1 MIVNSRKTLLRE
13 QKILEFIDDKVVTSR
28 LNYPNIRDRINFSIG
43 EKELVKN
50 KLFYKIVVRLS
61 FSLSVVMDIKTN
73 LLGRHHVL
81 NILAAFTMITH
92 RSGIYA
98 SAQINPIL
106 TDFVTKK
113 ELPSGSPLISN
124 YRLNIYDFV
133 FDNNEY
139 AYKGKNLFEIELP
152 PMDDGKYYC
161 AYVSKKI
168 MNYINSYLDIEF
180 NVYKNTYSYKKMYL
194 LSSIHGIDD
203 LLIKYNYYC
212 IIKNIDMNEGEY
224 ALKWSIFDKMD
235 DIKTEIKGDQ
245 LVFIM
250 NIRDIDNIK
259 RLSSNQMEGLNFSC
273 VTELKPEINN
283 DKLNFKEEYRFKNK
297 YLSRIN
303 YLSPDIQSYMFYDAL
318 YKRSLSIS
326 ELYGIKYVEGII
338 PNRYLRHLEQYHK
351 DGSICEHSDFKSYY
365 EAIQLL
371 EPYKICEEQVLDE
384 FGNIEIKIAYDYNGV
399 KQLLQN

>member
-1 MIVNSRKTLLRE
+1 MNSRKTLLRE

-61 FSLSVVMDIKTN
+61 FSLSVVMIC
-73 LLGRHHVL
+73 
-81 NILAAFTMITH
+81 IMAFFTMITH
-92 RSGIYA
+92 RSGVYA

-106 TDFVTKK
+106 TDFVTMK

-180 NVYKNTYSYKKMYL
+180 NVYKNTYSYKKMYF
-194 LSSIHGIDD
+194 LSSIYGIDD

-212 IIKNIDMNEGEY
+212 ITKNIDMNEGEY

-235 DIKTEIKGDQ
+235 DIKTKIKGDQ

-250 NIRDIDNIK
+250 NIRDTDNIK

-273 VTELKPEINN
+273 VTELRPEINN
-283 DKLNFKEEYRFKNK
+283 DKLNFKEEYCFKNK

-303 YLSPDIQSYMFYDAL
+303 YLSPDIQSYMFYDVL
-318 YKRSLSIS
+318 YKRSLSIN
-326 ELYGIKYVEGII
+326 ELYGTKYIEGTI

-351 DGSICEHSDFKSYY
+351 DGSICEHSNFKSYY

-384 FGNIEIKIAYDYNGV
+384 FGNIEIKIAYDYNSV

>member
-1 MIVNSRKTLLRE
+1 MNSRKTLLRE

-50 KLFYKIVVRLS
+50 KLFYKIIVRLS
-61 FSLSVVMDIKTN
+61 FSLSVVMIC
-73 LLGRHHVL
+73 
-81 NILAAFTMITH
+81 IMAFFTMITH

-106 TDFVTKK
+106 TDFVTMK

>member
-1 MIVNSRKTLLRE
+1 MNSRKTLLRE

-61 FSLSVVMDIKTN
+61 FSLSVVMIC
-73 LLGRHHVL
+73 
-81 NILAAFTMITH
+81 IMAFFTMITH

-106 TDFVTKK
+106 TDFVTMK
-113 ELPSGSPLISN
+113 ELPSGNPLISN

-194 LSSIHGIDD
+194 SILIHGIDD
-203 LLIKYNYYC
+203 LLTKYNYYC
-212 IIKNIDMNEGEY
+212 ITKNIDMNEGEY

>member
-1 MIVNSRKTLLRE
+1 MNSRKTLLRE

-61 FSLSVVMDIKTN
+61 FSLSVVMIC
-73 LLGRHHVL
+73 
-81 NILAAFTMITH
+81 IMAFFTMITH
-92 RSGIYA
+92 KSGVYA

-139 AYKGKNLFEIELP
+139 AYKGKNLFEIEVP
-152 PMDDGKYYC
+152 SMDDGKYYC

-180 NVYKNTYSYKKMYL
+180 NVYKNTYSYKKMYF
-194 LSSIHGIDD
+194 LSSIYGIDD

-273 VTELKPEINN
+273 VTELRPEINN
-283 DKLNFKEEYRFKNK
+283 KKLNFKEEYRFKNK
-297 YLSRIN
+297 YLSKIN
-303 YLSPDIQSYMFYDAL
+303 YLSPDIQSYMFYDVL
-318 YKRSLSIS
+318 YKRSLSIN
-326 ELYGIKYVEGII
+326 ELYGTKYVEGII

-351 DGSICEHSDFKSYY
+351 DGSICEHSNFKSYY

>member
-1 MIVNSRKTLLRE
+1 MNSRKTLLRE

-61 FSLSVVMDIKTN
+61 FSLSVVMIC
-73 LLGRHHVL
+73 
-81 NILAAFTMITH
+81 IMAFFIMISH
-92 RSGIYA
+92 RSGVYA
-98 SAQINPIL
+98 NAQINPIL
-106 TDFVTKK
+106 TDFVTIK
-113 ELPSGSPLISN
+113 ELPGGNPLISN

-152 PMDDGKYYC
+152 PMDEGKYYC

-180 NVYKNTYSYKKMYL
+180 NVYKNEYSYKKMYL
-194 LSSIHGIDD
+194 SILIHGIDD
-203 LLIKYNYYC
+203 LLTKYNYYC
-212 IIKNIDMNEGEY
+212 ITKNIDMNEGEY
-224 ALKWSIFDKMD
+224 ALKWSIFNKMD
-235 DIKTEIKGDQ
+235 DIKTEIKDDR

-273 VTELKPEINN
+273 ITELRPEINN
-283 DKLNFKEEYRFKNK
+283 NKLNFKEEYYFENQ

-303 YLSPDIQSYMFYDAL
+303 YLSPNIQSYMFYDVL
-318 YKRSLSIS
+318 YKWSLSVN
-326 ELYGIKYVEGII
+326 ELYGTEYIEGTI
-338 PNRYLRHLEQYHK
+338 PNSYLRHLEQYHK
-351 DGSICEHSDFKSYY
+351 DGSKCEHSNFKSYY

>member
-1 MIVNSRKTLLRE
+1 MNSRKTLLRE

-61 FSLSVVMDIKTN
+61 FSLSVVMIC
-73 LLGRHHVL
+73 
-81 NILAAFTMITH
+81 IMAFFTMITH

-106 TDFVTKK
+106 TDFVTMK
-113 ELPSGSPLISN
+113 ELPSGNPLISN

-139 AYKGKNLFEIELP
+139 AYKGKNLFEIEVP
-152 PMDDGKYYC
+152 SMDDGKYYC

-194 LSSIHGIDD
+194 SILIHGIDD
-203 LLIKYNYYC
+203 LLTKYNYYC
-212 IIKNIDMNEGEY
+212 ITKNIDMNEGEY

-273 VTELKPEINN
+273 VTELRPEINN
-283 DKLNFKEEYRFKNK
+283 KKLNFKEEYRFKNK

-303 YLSPDIQSYMFYDAL
+303 YLSPDIQNYMFYDVL
-318 YKRSLSIS
+318 YKRSLSIN
-326 ELYGIKYVEGII
+326 ELYGTEYIEGTI
-338 PNRYLRHLEQYHK
+338 PNSYLRHLEQYHK

-384 FGNIEIKIAYDYNGV
+384 FGNIKIKIAYDYNGV

>member
-1 MIVNSRKTLLRE
+1 MNSRKTLLRE

-61 FSLSVVMDIKTN
+61 FSLSVVMIC
-73 LLGRHHVL
+73 
-81 NILAAFTMITH
+81 IMAFFTMITH

-180 NVYKNTYSYKKMYL
+180 NVYKNEYSYKKMYL

>member
-1 MIVNSRKTLLRE
+1 MNSRKTLLRE

-61 FSLSVVMDIKTN
+61 FSLSVVMIC
-73 LLGRHHVL
+73 
-81 NILAAFTMITH
+81 IMAFFTMITH

-194 LSSIHGIDD
+194 LSSINGIDD

>member
-1 MIVNSRKTLLRE
+1 MNSRKTLLRE

-61 FSLSVVMDIKTN
+61 FSLSVVMIC
-73 LLGRHHVL
+73 
-81 NILAAFTMITH
+81 IMAFFTMITH

-180 NVYKNTYSYKKMYL
+180 NVYKYKKMYL

>member
-61 FSLSVVMDIKTN
+61 FSLSVVMIC
-73 LLGRHHVL
+73 
-81 NILAAFTMITH
+81 IMAFFTMITH

-106 TDFVTKK
+106 TDFVTMK
-113 ELPSGSPLISN
+113 ELPSGNPLISN

-194 LSSIHGIDD
+194 SILIHGIDD
-203 LLIKYNYYC
+203 LLTKYNYYC
-212 IIKNIDMNEGEY
+212 ITKNIGMNEGEY

-273 VTELKPEINN
+273 VTELKPEIDN
-283 DKLNFKEEYRFKNK
+283 DKLNFKEEYCFKNK

-303 YLSPDIQSYMFYDAL
+303 YLSPDIQSYMFYDVL
-318 YKRSLSIS
+318 YKRSLSIN
-326 ELYGIKYVEGII
+326 ELYGTKYIEGTI
-338 PNRYLRHLEQYHK
+338 PNSYLRHFEQYHK
-351 DGSICEHSDFKSYY
+351 DGSICEHSNFKSYY

>member
-61 FSLSVVMDIKTN
+61 FSLSVVMIC
-73 LLGRHHVL
+73 
-81 NILAAFTMITH
+81 IMAFFTMITH

-168 MNYINSYLDIEF
+168 LDNELYQFIIEF

>member
-28 LNYPNIRDRINFSIG
+28 LNYPNIRDRINFTIG

-61 FSLSVVMDIKTN
+61 FSLSVVMIC
-73 LLGRHHVL
+73 
-81 NILAAFTMITH
+81 IMAFFIMISH
-92 RSGIYA
+92 RSGVYA
-98 SAQINPIL
+98 NAQINPIL
-106 TDFVTKK
+106 TDFVTMK
-113 ELPSGSPLISN
+113 ELPGGNPLKSN

-133 FDNNEY
+133 FDNNEN
-139 AYKGKNLFEIELP
+139 AYKGKNLFEIEVP
-152 PMDDGKYYC
+152 PMDEGKYYC

-180 NVYKNTYSYKKMYL
+180 NVYKNEYSYKKMYL
-194 LSSIHGIDD
+194 LSSTHGIDD

-212 IIKNIDMNEGEY
+212 IKKNIDMNEGEY
-224 ALKWSIFDKMD
+224 ALKWSIFNKMD
-235 DIKTEIKGDQ
+235 DIKTEIKDDR

-273 VTELKPEINN
+273 ITELRPEINN
-283 DKLNFKEEYRFKNK
+283 NKLNFKEEYYFENQ

-303 YLSPDIQSYMFYDAL
+303 YLSPNIQSYMFYDVL
-318 YKRSLSIS
+318 YKWSLSVN
-326 ELYGIKYVEGII
+326 ELYGTEYIEGTI
-338 PNRYLRHLEQYHK
+338 PNSYLRHLEQYHK
-351 DGSICEHSDFKSYY
+351 DGSKCEHSNFKSYY

>member
-61 FSLSVVMDIKTN
+61 FSLSVVMIC
-73 LLGRHHVL
+73 
-81 NILAAFTMITH
+81 IMAFFTMITH
-92 RSGIYA
+92 RSGVYA

-180 NVYKNTYSYKKMYL
+180 NVYKNTYSYKKMYF
-194 LSSIHGIDD
+194 LSSIYGIDD

-212 IIKNIDMNEGEY
+212 ITKNIDMNEGEY

-235 DIKTEIKGDQ
+235 DIKTKIKGDQ

-250 NIRDIDNIK
+250 NIRDTDNIK

-273 VTELKPEINN
+273 VTELRPEINN
-283 DKLNFKEEYRFKNK
+283 DKLNFKEEYCFKNK

-303 YLSPDIQSYMFYDAL
+303 YLSPDIQSYMFYDVL
-318 YKRSLSIS
+318 YKRSLSIN
-326 ELYGIKYVEGII
+326 ELYGTKYIEGTI

-351 DGSICEHSDFKSYY
+351 DGSICEHSNFKSYY

-384 FGNIEIKIAYDYNGV
+384 FGNIEIKIAYDYNSV

>member
-1 MIVNSRKTLLRE
+1 MNSRKTLLRE

-28 LNYPNIRDRINFSIG
+28 LNYPNISDRINFTIG

-61 FSLSVVMDIKTN
+61 FSLSVVMIC
-73 LLGRHHVL
+73 
-81 NILAAFTMITH
+81 IMAFFIMISH
-92 RSGIYA
+92 RSGVYA
-98 SAQINPIL
+98 NAQINPIL
-106 TDFVTKK
+106 TDFVTMK
-113 ELPSGSPLISN
+113 ELPGGNPLKSN

-133 FDNNEY
+133 FDNNEN
-139 AYKGKNLFEIELP
+139 AYKGKNLFEIEVP
-152 PMDDGKYYC
+152 PMDEGKYYC

-194 LSSIHGIDD
+194 LSSTHGIDD

-212 IIKNIDMNEGEY
+212 IKKNIDMNEGEY
-224 ALKWSIFDKMD
+224 ALKWSIFNKMD
-235 DIKTEIKGDQ
+235 DIKTEIKDDR

-273 VTELKPEINN
+273 ITELRPEINN
-283 DKLNFKEEYRFKNK
+283 NKLNFKEEYYFENQ

-303 YLSPDIQSYMFYDAL
+303 YLSPNIQSYMFYDVL
-318 YKRSLSIS
+318 YKWSLSVN
-326 ELYGIKYVEGII
+326 ELYGTEYIEGTI
-338 PNRYLRHLEQYHK
+338 PNSYLRHLEQYHK
-351 DGSICEHSDFKSYY
+351 DGSKCEHSNFKSYY

>member
-1 MIVNSRKTLLRE
+1 
-13 QKILEFIDDKVVTSR
+13 
-28 LNYPNIRDRINFSIG
+28 
-43 EKELVKN
+43 
-50 KLFYKIVVRLS
+50 
-61 FSLSVVMDIKTN
+61 
-73 LLGRHHVL
+73 
-81 NILAAFTMITH
+81 
-92 RSGIYA
+92 
-98 SAQINPIL
+98 
-106 TDFVTKK
+106 
-113 ELPSGSPLISN
+113 
-124 YRLNIYDFV
+124 
-133 FDNNEY
+133 
-139 AYKGKNLFEIELP
+139 
-152 PMDDGKYYC
+152 
-161 AYVSKKI
+161 
-168 MNYINSYLDIEF
+168 
-180 NVYKNTYSYKKMYL
+180 
-194 LSSIHGIDD
+194 
-203 LLIKYNYYC
+203 
-212 IIKNIDMNEGEY
+212 MNEGEY

-273 VTELKPEINN
+273 VTELKPEINT

>member
-13 QKILEFIDDKVVTSR
+13 QKILKFIDDKVVTSR

-61 FSLSVVMDIKTN
+61 FSLSVVMICIM
-73 LLGRHHVL
+73 VF
-81 NILAAFTMITH
+81 FTMITH

-98 SAQINPIL
+98 SAQTNPIL
-106 TDFVTKK
+106 TDFVTMK
-113 ELPSGSPLISN
+113 ELPGGNPLISN

-139 AYKGKNLFEIELP
+139 GYKGKNLFEIEVP
-152 PMDDGKYYC
+152 SMDDGKYYC

-194 LSSIHGIDD
+194 SILIHGIDD
-203 LLIKYNYYC
+203 LLTKYNYYC
-212 IIKNIDMNEGEY
+212 ITKNIDMNEGEY

-273 VTELKPEINN
+273 VTELRPEINN
-283 DKLNFKEEYRFKNK
+283 KKLNFKEEYRFKNK

-303 YLSPDIQSYMFYDAL
+303 YLSPDIQSYMFYDVL
-318 YKRSLSIS
+318 YKRSLSIN
-326 ELYGIKYVEGII
+326 ELYGTKYVEGTI

-351 DGSICEHSDFKSYY
+351 DGSICEHSNFKSYY

>member
-50 KLFYKIVVRLS
+50 KLFYNIVVRLS
-61 FSLSVVMDIKTN
+61 FSLSVVMICIM
-73 LLGRHHVL
+73 VF
-81 NILAAFTMITH
+81 FTMITH

-98 SAQINPIL
+98 SAQTNPIL
-106 TDFVTKK
+106 TDFVTMK
-113 ELPSGSPLISN
+113 ELPGGNPLISN

-139 AYKGKNLFEIELP
+139 GYKGKNLFEIEVP
-152 PMDDGKYYC
+152 SMDDGKYYC

-194 LSSIHGIDD
+194 SILIHGIDD
-203 LLIKYNYYC
+203 LLTKYNYYC
-212 IIKNIDMNEGEY
+212 ITKNIDMNEGEY

-273 VTELKPEINN
+273 VTELRPEINN
-283 DKLNFKEEYRFKNK
+283 KKLNFKEEYRFKNK

-303 YLSPDIQSYMFYDAL
+303 YLSPDIQSYMFYDVL
-318 YKRSLSIS
+318 YKRSLSIN
-326 ELYGIKYVEGII
+326 ELYGTKYVEGTI

-351 DGSICEHSDFKSYY
+351 DGSICEHSNFKSYY

>member
-61 FSLSVVMDIKTN
+61 FSLSVVMIC
-73 LLGRHHVL
+73 
-81 NILAAFTMITH
+81 IMAFFTMITH

-98 SAQINPIL
+98 SAQTNPIL

>member
-61 FSLSVVMDIKTN
+61 FSLSVVMIC
-73 LLGRHHVL
+73 
-81 NILAAFTMITH
+81 IMAFFTMITH
-92 RSGIYA
+92 RSGVYA

-106 TDFVTKK
+106 TDFVTMK

-180 NVYKNTYSYKKMYL
+180 NVYNNTYSYKKMYF
-194 LSSIHGIDD
+194 LSSIYGIDD

-235 DIKTEIKGDQ
+235 DIKTKIKGDQ

-250 NIRDIDNIK
+250 NIRDTDNIK

-273 VTELKPEINN
+273 VTELRPKINN
-283 DKLNFKEEYRFKNK
+283 DKLNFKEEYCFKNK

-303 YLSPDIQSYMFYDAL
+303 YLSPDIQSYMFYDVL
-318 YKRSLSIS
+318 YRRSLSIN
-326 ELYGIKYVEGII
+326 ELYGTKYIEGTI

-351 DGSICEHSDFKSYY
+351 DGSICEHFNFKSYY

-384 FGNIEIKIAYDYNGV
+384 FGNIEIKIAYDYNSV

>member
-1 MIVNSRKTLLRE
+1 MNSRKTLLRE

-61 FSLSVVMDIKTN
+61 FSLSVVMIC
-73 LLGRHHVL
+73 
-81 NILAAFTMITH
+81 IMAFFTMITH

-113 ELPSGSPLISN
+113 ELPSGNPLISN

-180 NVYKNTYSYKKMYL
+180 NVYKNEYSYKKMYL

-203 LLIKYNYYC
+203 LLTKYNYYC
-212 IIKNIDMNEGEY
+212 ITKNIDMNEGEY

-283 DKLNFKEEYRFKNK
+283 DKLNFKEEYCFKNK

-303 YLSPDIQSYMFYDAL
+303 YLSPDIQSYMFYDVL
-318 YKRSLSIS
+318 YKRSLSIN
-326 ELYGIKYVEGII
+326 ELYGTKYVEGTI
-338 PNRYLRHLEQYHK
+338 PNRYLRHFEQYHK
-351 DGSICEHSDFKSYY
+351 DGSICEHSNFKSYY

>member
-43 EKELVKN
+43 EKELVKS

-61 FSLSVVMDIKTN
+61 FSLSVVMIC
-73 LLGRHHVL
+73 
-81 NILAAFTMITH
+81 IMAFFTMITH

-283 DKLNFKEEYRFKNK
+283 NKLNFKEEYRFKNK

-326 ELYGIKYVEGII
+326 ELYGTKYVEGII

-351 DGSICEHSDFKSYY
+351 DGSICEHSNFKSYY
-365 EAIQLL
+365 ESIQLL

>member
-1 MIVNSRKTLLRE
+1 MNSRKTLLRE

-61 FSLSVVMDIKTN
+61 FSLSVVMIC
-73 LLGRHHVL
+73 
-81 NILAAFTMITH
+81 IMAFFTMITH

-168 MNYINSYLDIEF
+168 MNYINSDIEF

>member
-1 MIVNSRKTLLRE
+1 MNSRKTLLRE

-61 FSLSVVMDIKTN
+61 FSLSVVMIC
-73 LLGRHHVL
+73 
-81 NILAAFTMITH
+81 IMAFFTMITH

-180 NVYKNTYSYKKMYL
+180 NVYKNEYSYKKMYL

-212 IIKNIDMNEGEY
+212 INKNIDMNEGEY

>member
-1 MIVNSRKTLLRE
+1 MNSRKTLLRE

-61 FSLSVVMDIKTN
+61 FSLSVVMIC
-73 LLGRHHVL
+73 
-81 NILAAFTMITH
+81 IMAFFTMITH

-98 SAQINPIL
+98 SAQTNPIL

-180 NVYKNTYSYKKMYL
+180 NVNKNTYSYKKMYL

>member
-28 LNYPNIRDRINFSIG
+28 LNYPNIRDRINFTIG

-61 FSLSVVMDIKTN
+61 FSLSVVMIC
-73 LLGRHHVL
+73 
-81 NILAAFTMITH
+81 IMAFFIMISH
-92 RSGIYA
+92 RSGVYA
-98 SAQINPIL
+98 NAQINPIL
-106 TDFVTKK
+106 TDFVTIK
-113 ELPSGSPLISN
+113 ELPGGNPLISN

-152 PMDDGKYYC
+152 PMDEGKYYC

-180 NVYKNTYSYKKMYL
+180 NVYKNEYSYKKMYL
-194 LSSIHGIDD
+194 SILIHGIDD
-203 LLIKYNYYC
+203 LLTKYNYYC
-212 IIKNIDMNEGEY
+212 ITKNIDMNEGEY
-224 ALKWSIFDKMD
+224 ALKWSIFNKMD
-235 DIKTEIKGDQ
+235 DIKTEIKDDR

-273 VTELKPEINN
+273 ITELRPEINN
-283 DKLNFKEEYRFKNK
+283 NKLNFKEEYYFENQ

-303 YLSPDIQSYMFYDAL
+303 YLSPNIQSYMFYDVL
-318 YKRSLSIS
+318 YKWSLSVN
-326 ELYGIKYVEGII
+326 ELYGTEYIEGTI
-338 PNRYLRHLEQYHK
+338 PNSYLRHLEQYHK
-351 DGSICEHSDFKSYY
+351 DGSKCEHSNFKSYY

>member
-61 FSLSVVMDIKTN
+61 FSLSVVMIC
-73 LLGRHHVL
+73 
-81 NILAAFTMITH
+81 IMAFFTMITH

-98 SAQINPIL
+98 GAQINPIL

>member
-1 MIVNSRKTLLRE
+1 MNSRKTLLRE

-61 FSLSVVMDIKTN
+61 FSLSVVMIC
-73 LLGRHHVL
+73 
-81 NILAAFTMITH
+81 IMAFFTMITH

-106 TDFVTKK
+106 TDFVTMK
-113 ELPSGSPLISN
+113 ELPSGNPLISN

-194 LSSIHGIDD
+194 SILIHGIDD
-203 LLIKYNYYC
+203 LLTKYNYYC
-212 IIKNIDMNEGEY
+212 ITKNIDMNEGEY

-259 RLSSNQMEGLNFSC
+259 RLSSNQMKGLNFSC

-283 DKLNFKEEYRFKNK
+283 DKLNFKEEYCFKNK

-303 YLSPDIQSYMFYDAL
+303 YLSPDIQSYMFYDVL
-318 YKRSLSIS
+318 YKRSLSIN
-326 ELYGIKYVEGII
+326 ELYGTKYIEGTI
-338 PNRYLRHLEQYHK
+338 PNSYLRHFEQYHK
-351 DGSICEHSDFKSYY
+351 DGSICEHSNFKSYY

>member
-1 MIVNSRKTLLRE
+1 MNSRKTLLRE

-61 FSLSVVMDIKTN
+61 FSLSVVMIC
-73 LLGRHHVL
+73 
-81 NILAAFTMITH
+81 IMAFFTMITH

-113 ELPSGSPLISN
+113 ELPSGNPLISN

-152 PMDDGKYYC
+152 PMDDEKYYC

-180 NVYKNTYSYKKMYL
+180 NVYKNEYSYKKMYL

-283 DKLNFKEEYRFKNK
+283 NKLNFKEEYRFKNK

-318 YKRSLSIS
+318 YKRSLSIN
-326 ELYGIKYVEGII
+326 ELYGTKYVEGII

>member
-1 MIVNSRKTLLRE
+1 MNSRKTLLRE

-28 LNYPNIRDRINFSIG
+28 LNYPNIRDRINFTIG

-61 FSLSVVMDIKTN
+61 FSLSVVMIC
-73 LLGRHHVL
+73 
-81 NILAAFTMITH
+81 IMAFFIMISH
-92 RSGIYA
+92 RSGVYA
-98 SAQINPIL
+98 NAQINPIL
-106 TDFVTKK
+106 TDFVTMK
-113 ELPSGSPLISN
+113 ELPGGNPLKSN

-133 FDNNEY
+133 FDNNEN
-139 AYKGKNLFEIELP
+139 AYKGKNLFEIEVP
-152 PMDDGKYYC
+152 PMDEGKYYC

-180 NVYKNTYSYKKMYL
+180 NVYKNEYSYKKMYL
-194 LSSIHGIDD
+194 LSSTHGIDD

-212 IIKNIDMNEGEY
+212 IKKNIDMNEGEY
-224 ALKWSIFDKMD
+224 ALKWSIFNKMD
-235 DIKTEIKGDQ
+235 DIKTEIKDDR

-273 VTELKPEINN
+273 ITELRPEINN
-283 DKLNFKEEYRFKNK
+283 NKLNFKEEYYFENQ

-303 YLSPDIQSYMFYDAL
+303 YLSPNIQSYMFYDVL
-318 YKRSLSIS
+318 YKWSLSVN
-326 ELYGIKYVEGII
+326 ELYGTEYIEGTI
-338 PNRYLRHLEQYHK
+338 PNSYLRHLEQYHK
-351 DGSICEHSDFKSYY
+351 DGSKCEHSNFKSYY

>member
-61 FSLSVVMDIKTN
+61 FSLSVVMIC
-73 LLGRHHVL
+73 
-81 NILAAFTMITH
+81 IMAFFTMITH

-98 SAQINPIL
+98 SAQTNPIL
-106 TDFVTKK
+106 TDFVTMK
-113 ELPSGSPLISN
+113 ELPSGNPLISN

-194 LSSIHGIDD
+194 SILIHDIDD
-203 LLIKYNYYC
+203 LLTKYNYYC
-212 IIKNIDMNEGEY
+212 ITKNIDMNEGEY

-273 VTELKPEINN
+273 VTELRPEINN
-283 DKLNFKEEYRFKNK
+283 DKLNFKEEYCFKNK

-303 YLSPDIQSYMFYDAL
+303 YLSPDIQSYMFYDVL
-318 YKRSLSIS
+318 YRRSLSIN
-326 ELYGIKYVEGII
+326 ELYGTEYIEGTI
-338 PNRYLRHLEQYHK
+338 PNRYLRHFEQYHK
-351 DGSICEHSDFKSYY
+351 DGSICEHSNFKSYY

>member
-61 FSLSVVMDIKTN
+61 FSLSVVMIC
-73 LLGRHHVL
+73 
-81 NILAAFTMITH
+81 IMAFFTMITH
-92 RSGIYA
+92 RSGVYA

-106 TDFVTKK
+106 TDFVTMK

-180 NVYKNTYSYKKMYL
+180 NVYKNTYSYKKMYF
-194 LSSIHGIDD
+194 LSSIYGIDD

-212 IIKNIDMNEGEY
+212 ITKNIDMNEGEY

-235 DIKTEIKGDQ
+235 DIKTKIKGDQ

-250 NIRDIDNIK
+250 NIRDTDNIK

-283 DKLNFKEEYRFKNK
+283 NKLNFKEEYRFKNK

-326 ELYGIKYVEGII
+326 ELYGTKYVEGII

>member
-50 KLFYKIVVRLS
+50 KLFYKIIVRLS
-61 FSLSVVMDIKTN
+61 FSLSVVMIC
-73 LLGRHHVL
+73 
-81 NILAAFTMITH
+81 IMAFFTMITH

-106 TDFVTKK
+106 TDFVTMK

>member
-61 FSLSVVMDIKTN
+61 FSLSVVMIC
-73 LLGRHHVL
+73 
-81 NILAAFTMITH
+81 IMAFFTMITH
-92 RSGIYA
+92 RSGVYA

-106 TDFVTKK
+106 TDFVTMK

-180 NVYKNTYSYKKMYL
+180 NVYKNTYSYKKMYF
-194 LSSIHGIDD
+194 LSSIYGIDD

-212 IIKNIDMNEGEY
+212 ITKNIDMNEGEY

-235 DIKTEIKGDQ
+235 DIKTKIKGDQ

-250 NIRDIDNIK
+250 NIRDTDNIK

-273 VTELKPEINN
+273 VTELRPEINN
-283 DKLNFKEEYRFKNK
+283 DKLNFKEEYCFKNK

-303 YLSPDIQSYMFYDAL
+303 YLSPDIQSYMFYDVL
-318 YKRSLSIS
+318 YRRSLSIN
-326 ELYGIKYVEGII
+326 ELYGTKYIEGTI

-351 DGSICEHSDFKSYY
+351 DGSICEHFNFKSYY

-384 FGNIEIKIAYDYNGV
+384 FGNIEIKIAYDYNSV

>member
-61 FSLSVVMDIKTN
+61 FSLSVVMIC
-73 LLGRHHVL
+73 
-81 NILAAFTMITH
+81 IMAFFTMITH

-168 MNYINSYLDIEF
+168 MNSYLDIEF

>member
-1 MIVNSRKTLLRE
+1 MNSRKTLLRE

-61 FSLSVVMDIKTN
+61 FSLSVVMIC
-73 LLGRHHVL
+73 
-81 NILAAFTMITH
+81 IMAFFTMITH

-106 TDFVTKK
+106 TDFVTMK
-113 ELPSGSPLISN
+113 ELPSGNPLISN

-139 AYKGKNLFEIELP
+139 AYKGKNLFEIEVP
-152 PMDDGKYYC
+152 SMDDGKYYC

-194 LSSIHGIDD
+194 LILIHGIDD
-203 LLIKYNYYC
+203 LLTKYNYYC
-212 IIKNIDMNEGEY
+212 ITKNIDMNEGEY

-283 DKLNFKEEYRFKNK
+283 DKLNFKEEYCFKNK

-303 YLSPDIQSYMFYDAL
+303 YLSPDIQSYMFYDVL
-318 YKRSLSIS
+318 YKRSLSIN
-326 ELYGIKYVEGII
+326 ELYGTKYVEGTI
-338 PNRYLRHLEQYHK
+338 PNRYLRHFEQYHK
-351 DGSICEHSDFKSYY
+351 DGSICEHSNFKSYY

>member
-61 FSLSVVMDIKTN
+61 FSLSVVMIC
-73 LLGRHHVL
+73 
-81 NILAAFTMITH
+81 IMAFFTMITH

>member
-1 MIVNSRKTLLRE
+1 MNSRKTLLRE

-61 FSLSVVMDIKTN
+61 FSLSVVMIC
-73 LLGRHHVL
+73 
-81 NILAAFTMITH
+81 IMAFFTMITH

-351 DGSICEHSDFKSYY
+351 DGFICEHSDFKSYY

>member
-1 MIVNSRKTLLRE
+1 MNSRKTLLRE

-61 FSLSVVMDIKTN
+61 FSLSVVMIC
-73 LLGRHHVL
+73 
-81 NILAAFTMITH
+81 IMAFFTMITH

-106 TDFVTKK
+106 TDFVTMK

-180 NVYKNTYSYKKMYL
+180 NVYKNTYSYKKMYF
-194 LSSIHGIDD
+194 LSSIYGIDD

-250 NIRDIDNIK
+250 NIRDTDNIK

-273 VTELKPEINN
+273 VTELRPEINN
-283 DKLNFKEEYRFKNK
+283 KKLNFKEEYRFKNK

-303 YLSPDIQSYMFYDAL
+303 YLSPDIQSYMFYDVL
-318 YKRSLSIS
+318 YRRSLSIN
-326 ELYGIKYVEGII
+326 ELYGTKYIEGTI

-351 DGSICEHSDFKSYY
+351 DGSICEHFNFKSYY

-384 FGNIEIKIAYDYNGV
+384 FGNIEIKIAYDYNSV

>member
-1 MIVNSRKTLLRE
+1 MNSRKTLLRE

-61 FSLSVVMDIKTN
+61 FSLSVVMIC
-73 LLGRHHVL
+73 
-81 NILAAFTMITH
+81 IMAFFTMITH
-92 RSGIYA
+92 RSGVYA

-106 TDFVTKK
+106 TDFVTMK

-180 NVYKNTYSYKKMYL
+180 NVYKNTYSYKKMYF
-194 LSSIHGIDD
+194 LSSIYGIDD

-250 NIRDIDNIK
+250 NIRDTDNIK

-273 VTELKPEINN
+273 VTELRPEINN
-283 DKLNFKEEYRFKNK
+283 KKLNFKEEYRFKNK

-303 YLSPDIQSYMFYDAL
+303 YLSPDIQSYMFYDVL
-318 YKRSLSIS
+318 YRRSLSIN
-326 ELYGIKYVEGII
+326 ELYGTEYIEGTI

-351 DGSICEHSDFKSYY
+351 DGSICEHFNFKSYY

-384 FGNIEIKIAYDYNGV
+384 FGNIEIKIAYDYNSV